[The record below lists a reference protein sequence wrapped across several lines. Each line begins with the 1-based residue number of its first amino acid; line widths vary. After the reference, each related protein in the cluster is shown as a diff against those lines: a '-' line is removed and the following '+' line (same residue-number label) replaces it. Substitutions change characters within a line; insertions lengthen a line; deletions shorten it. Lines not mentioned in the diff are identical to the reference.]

1 MRLPNLNALRMF
13 DAAAR
18 HLNFG
23 RAAEELHLTQGA
35 VAQQVRR
42 LEADLGH
49 KLFHRHARGL
59 TLTDTGRSY
68 HAPVRQALALIRD
81 ATDKLAPTVQ
91 RVTLS
96 VPPSFAAK
104 WLVPRLPEFEAA
116 HPDLDLRV
124 VAEESLTDFKRDGI
138 DIAIRQGTRPR
149 EAGLQSAL
157 LAPVELVAVAAADAA
172 LTLGD
177 SPELADLAQMTLIQD
192 GHRHWDRLLRQAGLA
207 TTGRLLQ
214 FNQSALAMDAA
225 LNGQGIALVPRIF
238 LGTQPLKILWQAPPQ
253 DDLGFHAL
261 WAGTGGRTKAV
272 VDWLL
277 AQPGIRSTR
286 RADPA

>member
-68 HAPVRQALALIRD
+68 HTPVSQALALIRG
-81 ATDKLAPTVQ
+81 ATDKLAPAVQ

-96 VPPSFAAK
+96 VPPSFASK

-116 HPDLDLRV
+116 HPDIDLRV

-138 DIAIRQGTRPR
+138 DIAIRQGSKPQDS
-149 EAGLQSAL
+149 GLNSVL
-157 LAPVELVAVAAADAA
+157 LSLVDLVAVARPDSA
-172 LTLGD
+172 LTRDKTL
-177 SPELADLAQMTLIQD
+177 ELADLARHTLIQD
-192 GHRHWDRLLRQAGLA
+192 GHRHWDLLLRQEGLTA
-207 TTGRLLQ
+207 VGRVLQ
-214 FNQSALAMDAA
+214 FNQTALAMDAA
-225 LNGQGIALVPRIF
+225 VNGQGIALVPRIF
-238 LGTQPLKILWQAPPQ
+238 LGSQPLEILWQAPRLEDQ
-253 DDLGFHAL
+253 GFYVL
-261 WAGTGGRTKAV
+261 WPSAQGRSKAV

-277 AQPGIRSTR
+277 RQ
-286 RADPA
+286 

>member
-68 HAPVRQALALIRD
+68 HAPVRQALMLIRE
-81 ATDKLAPTVQ
+81 ATDQLAPAVQ

-96 VPPSFAAK
+96 VPPSFASK
-104 WLVPRLPEFEAA
+104 WLVPRLPEFEAR
-116 HPDLDLRV
+116 HPDIDLRV

-138 DIAIRQGTRPR
+138 DIAIRQGGKPQ
-149 EAGLQSAL
+149 ESSLNSAL
-157 LAPVELVAVAAADAA
+157 LSLVDLVAVARQGSA
-172 LTLGD
+172 LTKGD
-177 SPELADLAQMTLIQD
+177 SPELADLAQHTLIQD
-192 GHRHWDRLLRQAGLA
+192 GHHHWDLLLRQHGLTA
-207 TTGRLLQ
+207 TGRVLQ
-214 FNQSALAMDAA
+214 FNQTALAMDAA
-225 LNGQGIALVPRIF
+225 MNGQGIALVPRIF
-238 LGTQPLKILWQAPPQ
+238 LGSQPLSELWQAPR
-253 DDLGFHAL
+253 LGDQGFYVL
-261 WAGTGGRTKAV
+261 WPSTQGRAKTV

-277 AQPGIRSTR
+277 RQ
-286 RADPA
+286 

>member
-68 HAPVRQALALIRD
+68 HAPVRQALALIRE
-81 ATDKLAPTVQ
+81 ATDHLAPAVQ

-96 VPPSFAAK
+96 VPPSFASK
-104 WLVPRLPEFEAA
+104 WLVPRLPEFEAR
-116 HPDLDLRV
+116 HPGIDLRI
-124 VAEESLTDFKRDGI
+124 VAEESLTDFKQGGI
-138 DIAIRQGTRPR
+138 DIAIRQGGKPQ
-149 EAGLQSAL
+149 ESSLNSAL
-157 LAPVELVAVAAADAA
+157 LSLVDLVAVAHQDSA
-172 LTLGD
+172 LTNEV
-177 SPELADLAQMTLIQD
+177 SPDLTDLAQHTLIQD
-192 GHRHWDRLLRQAGLA
+192 GHRHWDLLLRQQGLTA
-207 TTGRLLQ
+207 TGRVLQ
-214 FNQSALAMDAA
+214 FNQTALAMDAA

-238 LGTQPLKILWQAPPQ
+238 LGSQPLAELWQAPR
-253 DDLGFHAL
+253 LGDQGFYVL
-261 WAGTGGRTKAV
+261 WPSTQGRAKTV

-277 AQPGIRSTR
+277 RQ
-286 RADPA
+286 

>member
-59 TLTDTGRSY
+59 TLTDTGRNY
-68 HAPVRQALALIRD
+68 HAPVRQALALIRE
-81 ATDKLAPTVQ
+81 ATDMLAPAVQ

-96 VPPSFAAK
+96 VPPSFATK
-104 WLVPRLPEFEAA
+104 WLVPRLPDFEAA
-116 HPDLDLRV
+116 HPDIDLQV
-124 VAEESLTDFKRDGI
+124 VAEGSLADFKRDSI
-138 DIAIRQGTRPR
+138 DIAIRQGSKPQ
-149 EAGLQSAL
+149 EGGLNSVL
-157 LAPVELVAVAAADAA
+157 LSLVNLVAVARADVA
-172 LTLGD
+172 LTLPD
-177 SPELADLAQMTLIQD
+177 SPKLADLAQLTLIQD
-192 GHRHWDRLLRQAGLA
+192 GHRHWDLLLRREGLSA
-207 TTGRLLQ
+207 TGRMPQ
-214 FNQSALAMDAA
+214 FNQTALAMDAA
-225 LNGQGIALVPRIF
+225 VNGQGIALVPRIF
-238 LGTQPLKILWQAPPQ
+238 LGSQPLEVVWQAPR
-253 DDLGFHAL
+253 LGDQGFYVL
-261 WAGTGGRTKAV
+261 WPSAKGRAKAV

-277 AQPGIRSTR
+277 SQ
-286 RADPA
+286 

>member
-68 HAPVRQALALIRD
+68 HAPVSQALTLVRD
-81 ATDKLAPTVQ
+81 ATDKLAPAVQ
-91 RVTLS
+91 QVTLS
-96 VPPSFAAK
+96 VTPSFASK

-116 HPDLDLRV
+116 HPDIDLRV

-138 DIAIRQGTRPR
+138 GIAIRQGGKPQ
-149 EAGLQSAL
+149 EGGLNSAL
-157 LAPVELVAVAAADAA
+157 LSLVDLVAVGPQDMA

-177 SPELADLAQMTLIQD
+177 TPDLADLAQYTLIQD
-192 GHRHWDRLLRQAGLA
+192 GHRHWDLLLRQEGLNA
-207 TTGRLLQ
+207 TGRVLQ
-214 FNQSALAMDAA
+214 FNQTALAMDAA
-225 LNGQGIALVPRIF
+225 MNGQGIALVPRIF
-238 LGTQPLKILWQAPPQ
+238 LGSQPLVVIWQAPR
-253 DDLGFHAL
+253 LGDQGFYVL
-261 WAGTGGRTKAV
+261 WPSARGRAKTV

-277 AQPGIRSTR
+277 RQ
-286 RADPA
+286 

>member
-42 LEADLGH
+42 LETDLGH

-68 HAPVRQALALIRD
+68 HAPVSQALALIRD
-81 ATDKLAPTVQ
+81 ATATLAPAVQ

-96 VPPSFAAK
+96 VPPSFASK
-104 WLVPRLPEFEAA
+104 WLVPRLPEFQAR
-116 HPDLDLRV
+116 HPDIDLRV
-124 VAEESLTDFKRDGI
+124 VAEESLADFKRDGI
-138 DIAIRQGTRPR
+138 DIAVRQGSKPQEGR
-149 EAGLQSAL
+149 LNCAL
-157 LAPVELVAVAAADAA
+157 LSLVDLVAVASPDLA
-172 LTLGD
+172 LTKEESL
-177 SPELADLAQMTLIQD
+177 DLPAIAQLTLIQD
-192 GHRHWDRLLRQAGLA
+192 GHRHWDLLLRQEGLTA
-207 TTGRLLQ
+207 TGRVLQ
-214 FNQSALAMDAA
+214 FNQTALAMDAA
-225 LNGQGIALVPRIF
+225 VNGQGIALVPRMF
-238 LGTQPLKILWQAPPQ
+238 LGNQPLDILWQAPR
-253 DDLGFHAL
+253 LGDQGFYVL
-261 WAGTGGRTKAV
+261 WPSAQGRAKTV

-277 AQPGIRSTR
+277 RQ
-286 RADPA
+286 

>member
-23 RAAEELHLTQGA
+23 RAAGELHLTQGA

-68 HAPVRQALALIRD
+68 HTPVRQALMLIRE
-81 ATDKLAPTVQ
+81 ATDKLAPAVQ

-96 VPPSFAAK
+96 VPPSFASK
-104 WLVPRLPEFEAA
+104 WLVPRLPEFEAR
-116 HPDLDLRV
+116 HPDIDLRV

-138 DIAIRQGTRPR
+138 DIAIRQGGKPQ
-149 EAGLQSAL
+149 ESSLNCAL
-157 LAPVELVAVAAADAA
+157 LSLVDLVAVASPDLA
-172 LTLGD
+172 LTKEESL
-177 SPELADLAQMTLIQD
+177 DLPAIAQLTLIQD
-192 GHRHWDRLLRQAGLA
+192 GHRHWDLLLRQEGLTA
-207 TTGRLLQ
+207 TGRVLQ
-214 FNQSALAMDAA
+214 FNQTALAMDAA
-225 LNGQGIALVPRIF
+225 VNGQGIALVPRMF
-238 LGTQPLKILWQAPPQ
+238 LGSQPLDILWQAPR
-253 DDLGFHAL
+253 LGDQGFYVL
-261 WAGTGGRTKAV
+261 WPSAQGRAKTV

-277 AQPGIRSTR
+277 R
-286 RADPA
+286 R

>member
-68 HAPVRQALALIRD
+68 HAPVQQALALIRE
-81 ATDKLAPTVQ
+81 ATDKLAPAVQ

-96 VPPSFAAK
+96 VPPSFASK
-104 WLVPRLPEFEAA
+104 WLVPRLPEFEAR
-116 HPDLDLRV
+116 HPGIDLRV
-124 VAEESLTDFKRDGI
+124 VAEENLTDFKRDGI
-138 DIAIRQGTRPR
+138 DIAIRQGTKPQ
-149 EAGLQSAL
+149 ESSLNSAL
-157 LAPVELVAVAAADAA
+157 LSLVDLVAVARQDSA
-172 LTLGD
+172 LTKED
-177 SPELADLAQMTLIQD
+177 SPELADLARHTLIQD
-192 GHRHWDRLLRQAGLA
+192 GHRHWDLLLRQEGISAAG
-207 TTGRLLQ
+207 RVLQ
-214 FNQSALAMDAA
+214 FNQTALAMDAA

-238 LGTQPLKILWQAPPQ
+238 LGSQPLKVLWQAPR
-253 DDLGFHAL
+253 LGDQGFYVL
-261 WAGTGGRTKAV
+261 WPSAQGRAKTV

-277 AQPGIRSTR
+277 RQ
-286 RADPA
+286 

>member
-1 MRLPNLNALRMF
+1 MF

-18 HLNFG
+18 YLNFG

-68 HAPVRQALALIRD
+68 HAPVQQALALIRD
-81 ATDKLAPTVQ
+81 ATDKLAPAVQ

-96 VPPSFAAK
+96 VPPSFASK

-116 HPDLDLRV
+116 HPDIDLRV

-138 DIAIRQGTRPR
+138 DIAIRQGGKPQ
-149 EAGLQSAL
+149 ESGLNYAL
-157 LAPVELVAVAAADAA
+157 LSLVDLVAVAKEDAS
-172 LTLGD
+172 LTKEKQ
-177 SPELADLAQMTLIQD
+177 PELAGLATQTLIQD
-192 GHRHWDRLLRQAGLA
+192 GHRHWDLLLRQEGLA
-207 TTGRLLQ
+207 ATGRILL
-214 FNQSALAMDAA
+214 FNQTALAMDAA
-225 LNGQGIALVPRIF
+225 MNGQGIALVPRIF
-238 LGTQPLKILWQAPPQ
+238 LGTQPLRILWQAPRQ
-253 DDLGFHAL
+253 GDQGFYVL
-261 WAGTGGRTKAV
+261 WPSQKGRAKAV

-277 AQPGIRSTR
+277 RQ
-286 RADPA
+286 

>member
-59 TLTDTGRSY
+59 SLTDTGRSY
-68 HAPVRQALALIRD
+68 HAPVQQALAMIRE
-81 ATDKLAPTVQ
+81 ATDKLAPAVQ

-104 WLVPRLPEFEAA
+104 WLVPRLPEFEARQ
-116 HPDLDLRV
+116 PGIDLRV
-124 VAEESLTDFKRDGI
+124 VAEENLTDFKRDGI
-138 DIAIRQGTRPR
+138 DIAIRQGSKPQ
-149 EAGLQSAL
+149 ESSLNSAL
-157 LAPVELVAVAAADAA
+157 LSLLDLVAVARPDSA
-172 LTLGD
+172 LIQEEPL
-177 SPELADLAQMTLIQD
+177 ELADLAHHALIQD
-192 GHRHWDRLLRQAGLA
+192 GHRHWDLLLRQEGLTA
-207 TTGRLLQ
+207 KGRILQ
-214 FNQSALAMDAA
+214 FNQTALAMDAA
-225 LNGQGIALVPRIF
+225 VNGQGIALVPRIF
-238 LGTQPLKILWQAPPQ
+238 LGGRPLEILWQAPR
-253 DDLGFHAL
+253 LGDQGFYVL
-261 WAGTGGRTKAV
+261 WPSAQGRAKTV

-277 AQPGIRSTR
+277 RQ
-286 RADPA
+286 

>member
-68 HAPVRQALALIRD
+68 HAPVQQALALIGD
-81 ATDKLAPTVQ
+81 ATDKLAPAVQ

-96 VPPSFAAK
+96 VPPSFASK

-116 HPDLDLRV
+116 HPDIDLRV
-124 VAEESLTDFKRDGI
+124 VAEESLTNFKRDGI
-138 DIAIRQGTRPR
+138 DIAIRQGSKPQDSR
-149 EAGLQSAL
+149 LNSAL
-157 LAPVELVAVAAADAA
+157 LSLVDLVAVARPDSA
-172 LTLGD
+172 LAQEESL
-177 SPELADLAQMTLIQD
+177 ELADLAQHTLIQD
-192 GHRHWDRLLRQAGLA
+192 GHRHWDLLLRQESLTA
-207 TTGRLLQ
+207 TGRVLQ
-214 FNQSALAMDAA
+214 FNQTALAMDAA
-225 LNGQGIALVPRIF
+225 VNGQGIALVPRIF
-238 LGTQPLKILWQAPPQ
+238 LGSQPLVVLWQAPRLEDQ
-253 DDLGFHAL
+253 GFHVL
-261 WAGTGGRTKAV
+261 WPSAKSRAKAV

-277 AQPGIRSTR
+277 RQ
-286 RADPA
+286 

>member
-1 MRLPNLNALRMF
+1 MF

-18 HLNFG
+18 YLNFG

-68 HAPVRQALALIRD
+68 HAPVQQALALIRD
-81 ATDKLAPTVQ
+81 ATDKLAPAVQ

-96 VPPSFAAK
+96 VPPSFASK

-116 HPDLDLRV
+116 HPDIDLRV

-138 DIAIRQGTRPR
+138 DIAIRQGGKPQ
-149 EAGLQSAL
+149 ESGLNYAL
-157 LAPVELVAVAAADAA
+157 LSLVDLVAVAKEDAS
-172 LTLGD
+172 LTKEKQ
-177 SPELADLAQMTLIQD
+177 PELAGLATQTLIQD
-192 GHRHWDRLLRQAGLA
+192 GHRHWDLLLRQEGLA
-207 TTGRLLQ
+207 ATGRILL
-214 FNQSALAMDAA
+214 FNQTALAMDAA
-225 LNGQGIALVPRIF
+225 MNGQGIALVPRIF
-238 LGTQPLKILWQAPPQ
+238 LGTQPLRILWQAPRQ
-253 DDLGFHAL
+253 GDQGFYVL
-261 WAGTGGRTKAV
+261 WPSQKGRAKAV
-272 VDWLL
+272 VDCLL
-277 AQPGIRSTR
+277 RQ
-286 RADPA
+286 

>member
-68 HAPVRQALALIRD
+68 HAPVSQALALVRE
-81 ATDKLAPTVQ
+81 ATDKLAPAVQ

-96 VPPSFAAK
+96 VPPSFASK

-116 HPDLDLRV
+116 HPDIDLRI

-138 DIAIRQGTRPR
+138 DIAIRQGGKPQ
-149 EAGLQSAL
+149 ESGLNSAL
-157 LAPVELVAVAAADAA
+157 LSLVDLVAVAKADTA
-172 LTLGD
+172 LPL
-177 SPELADLAQMTLIQD
+177 SEPPELADLAQLTLIQD
-192 GHRHWDRLLRQAGLA
+192 GHRHWDMLLRQEGLEA
-207 TTGRLLQ
+207 TGRMLQ
-214 FNQSALAMDAA
+214 FNQTALAMDAA

-238 LGTQPLKILWQAPPQ
+238 LGGQPLDVLWQAPRLEDQ
-253 DDLGFHAL
+253 GFYVL
-261 WAGTGGRTKAV
+261 WPSAKGRAKAV

-277 AQPGIRSTR
+277 RQ
-286 RADPA
+286 

>member
-81 ATDKLAPTVQ
+81 ATDTLAPAVQ
-91 RVTLS
+91 QVTLS
-96 VPPSFAAK
+96 VPPSFASK
-104 WLVPRLPEFEAA
+104 WLVPRLPEFAA
-116 HPDLDLRV
+116 RHPDIDLRI
-124 VAEESLTDFKRDGI
+124 VAEESLTDFKQGGI
-138 DIAIRQGTRPR
+138 DIAIRQGSKPQ
-149 EAGLQSAL
+149 ESSLNSAL
-157 LAPVELVAVAAADAA
+157 LSLVDLVAVARPDSALIQEDA
-172 LTLGD
+172 L
-177 SPELADLAQMTLIQD
+177 ELADLAQHTLIQD
-192 GHRHWDRLLRQAGLA
+192 GHRHWDHLLRQEGI
-207 TTGRLLQ
+207 TGTGRVLQ
-214 FNQSALAMDAA
+214 FNQTALAMDAA
-225 LNGQGIALVPRIF
+225 MNGQGIALVPRIF
-238 LGTQPLKILWQAPPQ
+238 LGSQPLTELWQAPR
-253 DDLGFHAL
+253 LGGQGFYVL
-261 WAGTGGRTKAV
+261 WPSSQNRAKTV

-277 AQPGIRSTR
+277 RQ
-286 RADPA
+286 

>member
-68 HAPVRQALALIRD
+68 HAPVRQALALIRE
-81 ATDKLAPTVQ
+81 ATGKLTPTVQ

-104 WLVPRLPEFEAA
+104 WLVPRLPEFEAR
-116 HPDLDLRV
+116 HPDIDLRV
-124 VAEESLTDFKRDGI
+124 VAEESLADFKRDGI
-138 DIAIRQGTRPR
+138 DIAIRQGRKPQDGR
-149 EAGLQSAL
+149 LNCAL
-157 LAPVELVAVAAADAA
+157 LSLVDLVAVARPEPA
-172 LTLGD
+172 LTREVPLK
-177 SPELADLAQMTLIQD
+177 LADLTQHTLIQD
-192 GHRHWDRLLRQAGLA
+192 GHRHWDHMLRQEGLTA
-207 TTGRLLQ
+207 TGRVLQ
-214 FNQSALAMDAA
+214 FNQTALAMDAA
-225 LNGQGIALVPRIF
+225 VNGQGIALVPRMF
-238 LGTQPLKILWQAPPQ
+238 LGSQPLEILWQAPR
-253 DDLGFHAL
+253 LGDQGFYVL
-261 WAGTGGRTKAV
+261 WPSAQGRAKTV

-277 AQPGIRSTR
+277 RQ
-286 RADPA
+286 

>member
-42 LEADLGH
+42 LETDLGH

-68 HAPVRQALALIRD
+68 HAPVSQALALIRD
-81 ATDKLAPTVQ
+81 ATGALAPIVQ

-96 VPPSFAAK
+96 VPPSFASK
-104 WLVPRLPEFEAA
+104 WLVPRLPEFQAR
-116 HPDLDLRV
+116 HPDIDLRV
-124 VAEESLTDFKRDGI
+124 VAEESLADFKRDGI
-138 DIAIRQGTRPR
+138 DISVRQGSKPQEGR
-149 EAGLQSAL
+149 LNCAL
-157 LAPVELVAVAAADAA
+157 LSLVDLVAVASPDLA
-172 LTLGD
+172 LTKEESL
-177 SPELADLAQMTLIQD
+177 DLPAIAQLTLIQD
-192 GHRHWDRLLRQAGLA
+192 GHRLWDFLLRQEGLTA
-207 TTGRLLQ
+207 TGRVLQ
-214 FNQSALAMDAA
+214 FNQTALAMDAA
-225 LNGQGIALVPRIF
+225 VNGQGIALVPRMF
-238 LGTQPLKILWQAPPQ
+238 LGNQPLDILWQAPR
-253 DDLGFHAL
+253 LGDQGFYVL
-261 WAGTGGRTKAV
+261 WPSAQGRAKTV

-277 AQPGIRSTR
+277 RQ
-286 RADPA
+286 

>member
-42 LEADLGH
+42 LETDLGH

-68 HAPVRQALALIRD
+68 HAPVSQALALIRD
-81 ATDKLAPTVQ
+81 ATGALAPIVQ

-96 VPPSFAAK
+96 VPPSFASK
-104 WLVPRLPEFEAA
+104 WLVPRLPEFQAR
-116 HPDLDLRV
+116 HPDIDLRV
-124 VAEESLTDFKRDGI
+124 VAEESLADFKRDGI
-138 DIAIRQGTRPR
+138 DISVRQGSKPQEGR
-149 EAGLQSAL
+149 LNCAL
-157 LAPVELVAVAAADAA
+157 LSLVDLVAVASPDLA
-172 LTLGD
+172 LTKEESL
-177 SPELADLAQMTLIQD
+177 DLPAIAQLTLIQD
-192 GHRHWDRLLRQAGLA
+192 GHRHWDLLLRQEGLTA
-207 TTGRLLQ
+207 TGRVLQ
-214 FNQSALAMDAA
+214 FNQTALAMDAA
-225 LNGQGIALVPRIF
+225 VNGQGIALVPRMF
-238 LGTQPLKILWQAPPQ
+238 LGNQPLDILWQAPR
-253 DDLGFHAL
+253 LGDQGFYVL
-261 WAGTGGRTKAV
+261 WPSAQGRAKTV

-277 AQPGIRSTR
+277 RQ
-286 RADPA
+286 